1 MSVIDRIGALIS
13 QKKGV
18 NKGIGRD
25 KNGVEIWN
33 RDGDNLRSVLFQ
45 ESSSSENK
53 EKVWNYSFYPAGTK
67 FEEDPVKNGFSKFQS
82 VEKKGGIFNED
93 EFFAPGVTVLELG
106 CGGGQA
112 AVDLAKKYRGRGV
125 NYLATDH
132 EIGKGVIE
140 PVHFLPNLKFQN
152 VDWKQMPFEDG
163 SVDRIL
169 SRQGI
174 ALYGGEDSA
183 REMTR
188 VAKVGAIFRGDEGR
202 AVMGRR
208 NFSDHLCE
216 MGWNVWKLKGGL
228 IVAQKVGNEVE
239 QKDSEN
245 IFDKRVI
252 KLDYPDGKYAVIN
265 EKTKQEM
272 WNAQYSDTVSSQIM
286 ETERLDTLLTDL
298 RTRFAGKNIG
308 MRGIMTSLDGDL
320 SVKFGNETITVFDI
334 NKLLQDGVEQIGA
347 KSINI
352 APVGLADSVDEIPD
366 RVEQYFLKSIKH
378 MLVNEGENV
387 SLRDKLFPAIVIYDL
402 SEDSPLGKLK
412 KVTGYYNYT
421 LPEESEDRA
430 KIVLGIYPIDV
441 RFSLPANK

>member
-53 EKVWNYSFYPAGTK
+53 ERVWNYSFYSAGTK

-82 VEKKGGIFNED
+82 VEVKGGILNED
-93 EFFAPGVTVLELG
+93 EFFKSGVTVLELG

-132 EIGKGVIE
+132 EIGKGVTE
-140 PVHFLPNLKFQN
+140 PIHFLTNLKFEN
-152 VDWKQMPFEDG
+152 VDWKQMPYENE

-169 SRQGI
+169 SRQGV
-174 ALYGGEDSA
+174 ALYGGEDAA

-188 VAKVGAIFRGDEGR
+188 VAKMGAIFRGDEGR
-202 AVMGRR
+202 GMIGRR

-228 IVAQKVGNEVE
+228 IVAQKAE
-239 QKDSEN
+239 QKDIEN
-245 IFDKRVI
+245 YFDKRVI
-252 KLDYPDGKYAVIN
+252 KLDYPEGKYAVLD
-265 EKTKQEM
+265 EKTRQEM
-272 WNAQYSDTVSSQIM
+272 WNGQYSDMLSAQVI
-286 ETERLDTLLTDL
+286 ETERFNTLLADL

-320 SVKFGNETITVFDI
+320 LVKFGNETITVFDI
-334 NKLLQDGVEQIGA
+334 KKLLQDGVEQIGA

-352 APVGLADSVDEIPD
+352 APVGLADSVDEVPN
-366 RVEQYFLKSIKH
+366 RVEQYFLKSVKH
-378 MLVNEGENV
+378 MLVNENENV
-387 SLRDKLFPAIVIYDL
+387 ELRDKLFPAIVIYDL

-412 KVTGYYNYT
+412 DKVVGHYNHM
-421 LPEESEDRA
+421 LPDRGEDRE
-430 KIVLGIYPIDV
+430 KIVLGIYPVDV
-441 RFSLPANK
+441 RFSLPDNK